1 MKKSLFIH
9 MLVDLSIVFLLFMI
23 KRFKENKEEKRK
35 IENVLNDL
43 TYDMEFVESHLK
55 RLINTLSPE
64 GI

>member
-64 GI
+64 EI